1 MVNFIKRICCCCLM
15 SDEFIPFDLAVFLM
29 PASMK
34 QRQVELN
41 KHALYEQCEKQWR
54 IVTNKGLTWCKFKQY
69 EPEIMY
75 HVVEFKENVA
85 IRNSVESKK
94 EWKLD
99 MFELY
104 TEGLISFKQ
113 FHIPVDQK
121 YARKHQ
127 LMSKYFKKDL
137 ELKKSPYYICGYCRG
152 YVQQAS
158 KISVKKLGF
167 CLGVNPIEMK
177 IINKLLPEICSNCY
191 RVRLERS
198 RWELIWELVGYWIF
212 KLMIWCILVGI
223 SGILLF
229 LSSLIDLHEL
239 QQTYRELRKQLK
251 KSTIKNENALDRVS
265 DKPRDR
271 DWISTEELL
280 KLYNGGDRKSRE
292 KNNDQE
298 HNDQEHNDQE
308 HNDQNEH
315 EKNDDQ
321 DKHVSFHYSDTQL
334 ISHLNEMSMETDIRM
349 FDDEAPDEVWT
360 SLRFAKNNIKAC
372 LLKDD

>member
-41 KHALYEQCEKQWR
+41 KHALYSHCQKQWK
-54 IVTNKGLTWCKFKQY
+54 IITNKGLTWCKFKEY
-69 EPEIMY
+69 EPEMMH
-75 HVVEFKENVA
+75 HVVEFERRVA
-85 IRNSVESKK
+85 IGNSVFCKS

-251 KSTIKNENALDRVS
+251 KSTIKDENAYGVVP
-265 DKPRDR
+265 DKARNR
-271 DWISTEELL
+271 EWKITEELL
-280 KLYNGGDRKSRE
+280 EMYNGGDGGEQLSKKNMMIKKKRRKE
-292 KNNDQE
+292 E
-298 HNDQEHNDQE
+298 
-308 HNDQNEH
+308 
-315 EKNDDQ
+315 NDDQ
-321 DKHVSFHYSDTQL
+321 KENDEHISFHYNDTQL
-334 ISHLNEMSMETDIRM
+334 ISHLNEMSMETDIQL
-349 FDDEAPDEVWT
+349 FDDEVPDEIWT
-360 SLRFAKNNIKAC
+360 LLRVAKK
-372 LLKDD
+372 K